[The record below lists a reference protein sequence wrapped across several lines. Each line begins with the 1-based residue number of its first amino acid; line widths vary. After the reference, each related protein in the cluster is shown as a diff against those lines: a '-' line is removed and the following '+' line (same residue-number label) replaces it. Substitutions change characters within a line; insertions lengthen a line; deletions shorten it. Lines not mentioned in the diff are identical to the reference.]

1 MLKPKFVLGCD
12 ISSETFVFSL
22 LKDTDNIV
30 LGSKEFSNNLSGFE
44 SCLKELKVLE
54 IGSKDILVC
63 LEHTG
68 VYSESLSYYFNDQGI
83 TVVLESGAK
92 IKKSFKLLTHKTDEL
107 DSIAIAEY
115 AFRFYDRLESW
126 EPRVSAAEKVKSL
139 LSSRELFVKQRS
151 ALKNALTAYNR
162 KMVQN
167 DILRTEYKKQI
178 AQLWETIK
186 KLEKEMKTII
196 EENTYWQAKIHTLK
210 TVHGVGN
217 MMAYNIFVLSNAFS
231 KELNHKKLAAY
242 LRICPYQYQ
251 SGTSIRKRPK
261 SPKYGPEIMRKLLH
275 LAARTVSINDDD
287 FKTYYLRKKEE
298 GKPGMLVLNN
308 IANKLLKL
316 ICAIANS
323 DKPFIPNYR
332 SLNPILLK

>member
-12 ISSETFVFSL
+12 ISSETFVCSF

-30 LGSKEFSNNLSGFE
+30 LEPKEFANNLSGFE
-44 SCLKELKVLE
+44 SCLKELKAL
-54 IGSKDILVC
+54 GMSSKDILVC
-63 LEHTG
+63 MEHTG

-139 LSSRELFVKQRS
+139 LSSRELFVKQRV
-151 ALKNALTAYNR
+151 ALKNALRAYER
-162 KMVQN
+162 KVEQN
-167 DILRTEYKKQI
+167 DMLPREYKKHI
-178 AQLWETIK
+178 IQLGETIIA
-186 KLEKEMKTII
+186 LEKEMETII
-196 EENTYWQAKIHTLK
+196 RENIYWRAKIHNLR
-210 TVHGVGN
+210 TVRGVGKV
-217 MMAYNIFVLSNAFS
+217 MTYNIFVLSNAFS
-231 KELNHKKLAAY
+231 TELDHKKLAAY

-251 SGTSIRKRPK
+251 SGSSIKKRPK

-275 LAARTVSINDDD
+275 LAARTLSINDND
-287 FKTYYLRKKEE
+287 FKSYYLRKKEE